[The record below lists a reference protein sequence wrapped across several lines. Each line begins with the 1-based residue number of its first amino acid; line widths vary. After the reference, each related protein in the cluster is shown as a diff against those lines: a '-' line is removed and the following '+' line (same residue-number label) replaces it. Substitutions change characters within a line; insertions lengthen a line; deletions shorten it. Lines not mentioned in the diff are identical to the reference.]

1 MAEAQKQAEL
11 PLEPENE
18 EVEVDL
24 QETGSNVEIV
34 DDPQEPV
41 TTEETGEDDNKLDGY
56 SKKVR
61 DRIEKMT
68 WKVREAERRE
78 KAAIDYAQGLQKENK
93 SLQERSKTVDDSY
106 IKEYDARVTSE
117 EETLKRKLT
126 EAISTGDID
135 AQVTLNKDLARLAVE
150 AGELNKA
157 KVTREQQQK
166 TVEQQPQQA
175 PQTQAPKTVHPKAQ
189 AWAQQNTWFG
199 DDEPMTLTAFSV
211 HNDLIKQF
219 GEQYALTDEYYVTID
234 QRMRDAF
241 PQKFAERTT
250 QTTTVNTPVAGVS
263 RSSSGKNPR
272 KVTLTKSEVA
282 IAKKLGVSLEQY
294 AKQKQYLA

>member
-78 KAAIDYAQGLQKENK
+78 KAAIDYAQGLQKE
-93 SLQERSKTVDDSY
+93 VW
-106 IKEYDARVTSE
+106 I
-117 EETLKRKLT
+117 
-126 EAISTGDID
+126 
-135 AQVTLNKDLARLAVE
+135 
-150 AGELNKA
+150 
-157 KVTREQQQK
+157 
-166 TVEQQPQQA
+166 
-175 PQTQAPKTVHPKAQ
+175 
-189 AWAQQNTWFG
+189 
-199 DDEPMTLTAFSV
+199 
-211 HNDLIKQF
+211 
-219 GEQYALTDEYYVTID
+219 
-234 QRMRDAF
+234 
-241 PQKFAERTT
+241 
-250 QTTTVNTPVAGVS
+250 TTT
-263 RSSSGKNPR
+263 
-272 KVTLTKSEVA
+272 L
-282 IAKKLGVSLEQY
+282 ISLLD
-294 AKQKQYLA
+294 A

>member
-1 MAEAQKQAEL
+1 MAEAQTQAEL
-11 PLEPENE
+11 PLEPVNDDI
-18 EVEVDL
+18 EVDI
-24 QETGSNVEIV
+24 QENDANIEIV
-34 DDPQEPV
+34 DDPQEPS
-41 TTEETGEDDNKLDGY
+41 TQEESGDDTKLDGY
-56 SKKVR
+56 SKKVKE
-61 DRIEKMT
+61 RIEKMT

-78 KAAIDYAQGLQKENK
+78 KAAIEYAQGLQKENK
-93 SLQERSKTVDDSY
+93 NLQERSKTVDDSY

-135 AQVTLNKDLARLAVE
+135 GQVSANKDLARLAVE

-157 KVTREQQQK
+157 KVTREHQLKAEEAKPQQ
-166 TVEQQPQQA
+166 TQQPQ
-175 PQTQAPKTVHPKAQ
+175 APKPVHPKAQ

-211 HNDLIKQF
+211 HNELVKKF
-219 GEQYALTDEYYVTID
+219 GEQYATTDEYYVTID

-241 PQKFAERTT
+241 PQKFNLSTS
-250 QTTTVNTPVAGVS
+250 QTTSVNTPVAGVS
-263 RSSSGKNPR
+263 RSSSGRNPR

>member
-106 IKEYDARVTSE
+106 IKEYDARVASE
-117 EETLKRKLT
+117 EETLKRKLA
-126 EAISTGDID
+126 EAI
-135 AQVTLNKDLARLAVE
+135 A
-150 AGELNKA
+150 
-157 KVTREQQQK
+157 
-166 TVEQQPQQA
+166 
-175 PQTQAPKTVHPKAQ
+175 
-189 AWAQQNTWFG
+189 
-199 DDEPMTLTAFSV
+199 
-211 HNDLIKQF
+211 
-219 GEQYALTDEYYVTID
+219 
-234 QRMRDAF
+234 
-241 PQKFAERTT
+241 
-250 QTTTVNTPVAGVS
+250 
-263 RSSSGKNPR
+263 SGHYHF
-272 KVTLTKSEVA
+272 TTKSV
-282 IAKKLGVSLEQY
+282 KTRLFTTGTPRWRHQRR
-294 AKQKQYLA
+294 

>member
-18 EVEVDL
+18 EVEVNLEGDA
-24 QETGSNVEIV
+24 NVEVV

-41 TTEETGEDDNKLDGY
+41 VAEETGEDDNKLDGY

-166 TVEQQPQQA
+166 IVEQQPQQA
-175 PQTQAPKTVHPKAQ
+175 PQTQAPKPVHPKAQ

-219 GEQYALTDEYYVTID
+219 GEQYALTDEY
-234 QRMRDAF
+234 
-241 PQKFAERTT
+241 
-250 QTTTVNTPVAGVS
+250 
-263 RSSSGKNPR
+263 
-272 KVTLTKSEVA
+272 
-282 IAKKLGVSLEQY
+282 
-294 AKQKQYLA
+294 